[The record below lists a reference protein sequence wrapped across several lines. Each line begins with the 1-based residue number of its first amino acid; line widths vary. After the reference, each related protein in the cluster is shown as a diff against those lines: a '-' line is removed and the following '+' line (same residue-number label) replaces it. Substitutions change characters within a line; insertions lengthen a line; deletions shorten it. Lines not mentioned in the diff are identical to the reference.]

1 VRAALER
8 LRAEI
13 RSDRGAVSRW
23 LDELATLDLDADTRQ
38 NSLAQ
43 AAWSLHHAYSGIEA
57 ILERTMRTL
66 EGSLPEG
73 PDSHKAILE
82 AAGLRIEGVREPLLS
97 KETVAALHDLRGF
110 RHFVRHAYAVELD
123 AERLADLQRR
133 SAALRPDLEEDLD
146 HLDTW
151 LAELAHAS
159 KQPL

>member
-1 VRAALER
+1 MRAALER

-13 RSDRGAVSRW
+13 RSDRDAVSRW
-23 LDELATLDLDADTRQ
+23 LDALATLDLDADTR
-38 NSLAQ
+38 
-43 AAWSLHHAYSGIEA
+43 HSGIEA

-159 KQPL
+159 K